1 MFTGNSTDNNPI
13 YLKECSSSGELN
25 LSLLKSSRVFFKEW
39 RFFNNVDNNVD
50 EGKTTLLYNLNCY
63 PKKNKQFENLKFHFE
78 ELVGNGETPKSFDY
92 PFNGDSLPVNN
103 GRTIQVINWEDKI
116 KKRKVYKITAS
127 YDIRDKNTE
136 EVETV

>member
-1 MFTGNSTDNNPI
+1 MGDNPI

-25 LSLLKSSRVFFKEW
+25 LSLLRSSRVFFKEW
-39 RFFNNVDNNVD
+39 RFFNNVDKR
-50 EGKTTLLYNLNCY
+50 KTTLLYNLNCY

-78 ELVGNGETPKSFDY
+78 ELVKNGETPESFDY

-127 YDIRDKNTE
+127 YNIRDKNTE
-136 EVETV
+136 EVEKV